1 MELLGVEIKVK
12 FNDQTFMKIDS
23 QWYLVD
29 GESYDLVADED
40 AVDELEFELSEIY

>member
-12 FNDQTFMKIDS
+12 FNDQIFMKIDS

-29 GESYDLVADED
+29 DESYDLVTDED
-40 AVDELEFELSEIY
+40 SVDELEFELSEIY